1 MKDKKDKNTLELALA
16 KTNAERQ
23 REYRERIKNKQASVR
38 LNTYISDIADQKLN
52 QVMNIHSLSKKD
64 AIALILESLTDNQ
77 IKDLVS

>member
-23 REYRERIKNKQASVR
+23 KEYRERIKNKQGSVR

-52 QVMNIHSLSKKD
+52 QVMNTHSLSKKD

>member
-23 REYRERIKNKQASVR
+23 REYRERIKNKQGSVR

-64 AIALILESLTDNQ
+64 AIALVLESLTDNQ

>member
-23 REYRERIKNKQASVR
+23 REYRERIKNKQSSVR
-38 LNTYISDIADQKLN
+38 LNTYISDAADQKLN
-52 QVMNIHSLSKKD
+52 QVMNIHSLNKKD
-64 AIALILESLTDNQ
+64 AISLILQSLTDNQ

>member
-23 REYRERIKNKQASVR
+23 REYRERIKNKQGSVR

>member
-23 REYRERIKNKQASVR
+23 REYRERIKNKQGSVR

-52 QVMNIHSLSKKD
+52 QVMNTHSLSKKD